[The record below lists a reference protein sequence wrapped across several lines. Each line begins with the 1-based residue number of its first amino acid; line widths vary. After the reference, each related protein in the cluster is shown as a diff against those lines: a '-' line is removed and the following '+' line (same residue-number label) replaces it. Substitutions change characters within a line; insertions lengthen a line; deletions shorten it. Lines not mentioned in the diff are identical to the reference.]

1 MSSKSDKFSTHL
13 SAGEFAYYL
22 RHMTFQARADFI
34 RDREDTVIILLVDDE
49 LIEAELFR
57 GLLQAEED
65 LEFHYCSRVEDA
77 IPQADQIQ
85 PTVIMQDLSM
95 PGDNGLTMI
104 SRFRA
109 NPTTKDTP
117 VVVFSG
123 EEDSRTKSLAFSLG
137 ANDYIVK
144 SVDRIELLARLRY
157 HSRAYWNQRQKD
169 EATRA
174 LRESERH
181 LWDSNASLLE
191 SNRKLTEALAQV
203 KQLTG
208 LLPMC
213 ACCRRVRDEE
223 NYWSEFSA
231 YVAKHTDLRL
241 THGLCEECLGT
252 QAEKMGLSPDQVKA
266 LTQRFKKKRK
276 SS

>member
-1 MSSKSDKFSTHL
+1 MTARLRADSIR
-13 SAGEFAYYL
+13 AGE
-22 RHMTFQARADFI
+22 D
-34 RDREDTVIILLVDDE
+34 DVIILLVDDE

-57 GLLQAEED
+57 GLLEGEQD
-65 LEFHYCSRVEDA
+65 LEFHYCQRADEA
-77 IPQADQIQ
+77 IAKANEIQ

-95 PGDNGLTMI
+95 PGDHGLTII

-109 NPTTKDTP
+109 NPETKDTP

-123 EEDSRTKSLAFSLG
+123 QEDSRTKSIAFSLG

-157 HSRAYWNQRQKD
+157 HSRAYWNLRQRE

-181 LWDSNASLLE
+181 LWESNASLLE
-191 SNRKLTEALAQV
+191 ANRKLTEALAQV

-208 LLPMC
+208 LLPIC
-213 ACCRRVRDEE
+213 ACCRRVRDEQ
-223 NYWSEFSA
+223 NYWSEFSTYMA
-231 YVAKHTDLRL
+231 EHTDLQL
-241 THGLCEECLGT
+241 THGLCDECMQT
-252 QAEKMGLSPDQVKA
+252 HAQEMGLTPEQVAA
-266 LTQRFKKKRK
+266 LAHRFRRNRTAG
-276 SS
+276 

>member
-1 MSSKSDKFSTHL
+1 MNARS
-13 SAGEFAYYL
+13 
-22 RHMTFQARADFI
+22 RADSV
-34 RDREDTVIILLVDDE
+34 RAREDDVIILLVDDE

-57 GLLQAEED
+57 GLLEAEEG
-65 LEFHYCSRVEDA
+65 LEFHYCQRADEA
-77 IPQADQIQ
+77 IAQASQIQ

-95 PGDNGLTMI
+95 PGDHGLTML

-109 NPTTKDTP
+109 NPKTKDTP

-123 EEDSRTKSLAFSLG
+123 QEDSRTKSIAFSLG

-157 HSRAYWNQRQKD
+157 HSRAYWNLRHRE

-181 LWDSNASLLE
+181 LWESNASLLE
-191 SNRKLTEALAQV
+191 ANRQLIEALAQV

-208 LLPMC
+208 LLPIC
-213 ACCRRVRDEE
+213 ACCRRVRDEQ
-223 NYWSEFSA
+223 NYWSEFST
-231 YVAKHTDLRL
+231 YLTEHTDLQL
-241 THGLCEECLGT
+241 THGLCDECMQT
-252 QAEKMGLSPDQVKA
+252 HAQEMGLTPEQVAA
-266 LTQRFKKKRK
+266 LAHCFRK
-276 SS
+276 NRSAG

>member
-1 MSSKSDKFSTHL
+1 MTHR
-13 SAGEFAYYL
+13 SRVE
-22 RHMTFQARADFI
+22 FI

-57 GLLQAEED
+57 GLLEAEED
-65 LEFHYCSRVEDA
+65 LEFHYCQRVEDA
-77 IPQADQIQ
+77 IAQANQIQ

-95 PGDNGLTMI
+95 PGDHGLTMI

-109 NPTTKDTP
+109 NPETKETP

-123 EEDSRTKSLAFSLG
+123 QEDSRTKSIAFSLG

-144 SVDRIELLARLRY
+144 SVDRIELLARVRY
-157 HSRAYWNQRQKD
+157 HSRAYWNHRKRD

-174 LRESERH
+174 LRESERQ

-191 SNRKLTEALAQV
+191 ANRKLTEALAEV

-213 ACCRRVRDEE
+213 ACCRRVRDEK
-223 NYWSEFSA
+223 NYWSEFGA
-231 YVAKHTDLRL
+231 YVSKHTDLRL
-241 THGLCEECLGT
+241 THGLCEECMQT
-252 QAEKMGLSPDQVKA
+252 QAAKMGMTPKQVEA
-266 LTQRFKKKRK
+266 LTKKVRK
-276 SS
+276 IQAKP

>member
-1 MSSKSDKFSTHL
+1 MDDAL
-13 SAGEFAYYL
+13 V
-22 RHMTFQARADFI
+22 QAN
-34 RDREDTVIILLVDDE
+34 
-49 LIEAELFR
+49 
-57 GLLQAEED
+57 
-65 LEFHYCSRVEDA
+65 
-77 IPQADQIQ
+77 QIQ
-85 PTVIMQDLSM
+85 PTVIVQDLSM
-95 PGDNGLTMI
+95 PGDHGLTMI

-109 NPTTKDTP
+109 NPITKETP

-123 EEDSRTKSLAFSLG
+123 QEDARTKSIAFSLG

-144 SVDRIELLARLRY
+144 SVDRIELLARVRY
-157 HSRAYWNQRQKD
+157 HSRAYWNQRKRA

-174 LRESERH
+174 LRESERQ

-191 SNRKLTEALAQV
+191 ANRKLTEALAEV
-203 KQLTG
+203 RQLTG

-241 THGLCEECLGT
+241 THGLCDECLGT
-252 QAEKMGLSPDQVKA
+252 QAEKMGLSPVQVEA
-266 LTQRFKKKRK
+266 LTRRFRK
-276 SS
+276 PPPSEIGSSGGVGL

>member
-1 MSSKSDKFSTHL
+1 MS
-13 SAGEFAYYL
+13 YPV
-22 RHMTFQARADFI
+22 RADFI
-34 RDREDTVIILLVDDE
+34 REREEAVIVLLVDDE

-65 LEFHYCSRVEDA
+65 LEFHYCQHVEDA
-77 IPQADQIQ
+77 IPQANQIQ

-95 PGDNGLTMI
+95 PRDNGLTML

-109 NPTTKDTP
+109 NPATKDTP

-123 EEDSRTKSLAFSLG
+123 QEDSRTKSLAFSLG

-157 HSRAYWNQRQKD
+157 HSRAYWNLRQKD

-174 LRESERH
+174 LRESERQ

-191 SNRKLTEALAQV
+191 ANRKLTDALAQV

-223 NYWSEFSA
+223 NYWGEFSA
-231 YVAKHTDLRL
+231 YIAKHTDLKL
-241 THGLCEECLGT
+241 THGLCDECLGK
-252 QAEKMGLSPDQVKA
+252 QAEKMGMSPARAKA
-266 LTQRFKKKRK
+266 LEQEFKKKQKQKQR
-276 SS
+276 

>member
-1 MSSKSDKFSTHL
+1 
-13 SAGEFAYYL
+13 
-22 RHMTFQARADFI
+22 MTVRSRADFI
-34 RDREDTVIILLVDDE
+34 RDRDDSVVILLVDDE

-57 GLLQAEED
+57 GLLEAEED
-65 LEFHYCSRVEDA
+65 LEFHYCQRVEDA
-77 IPQADQIQ
+77 LVQANQIQ

-95 PGDNGLTMI
+95 PGDHGLTMI

-123 EEDSRTKSLAFSLG
+123 QEDARTKSIAFSLG

-157 HSRAYWNQRQKD
+157 HSRAYWNQQKRE

-174 LRESERH
+174 LRESERE
-181 LWDSNASLLE
+181 LWDSNASLIE
-191 SNRKLTEALAQV
+191 SNRKLTEALAEV

-231 YVAKHTDLRL
+231 YIAKHTDLRL
-241 THGLCEECLGT
+241 THGLCDECLGT
-252 QAEKMGLSPDQVKA
+252 QAAKMGMTPQQVEV
-266 LTQRFKKKRK
+266 LTQKFQKHRTAGDASKGGTG
-276 SS
+276 S

>member
-1 MSSKSDKFSTHL
+1 
-13 SAGEFAYYL
+13 
-22 RHMTFQARADFI
+22 MTERPRIEFI

-57 GLLQAEED
+57 GLLEAEED
-65 LEFHYCSRVEDA
+65 LEFHYCQRVEDA
-77 IPQADQIQ
+77 VTQANQIQ

-95 PGDNGLTMI
+95 PGDHGLTMI

-109 NPTTKDTP
+109 NPLTKETP

-123 EEDSRTKSLAFSLG
+123 QEDSRTKSIAFSLG

-144 SVDRIELLARLRY
+144 SVDRVELLARVRY
-157 HSRAYWNQRQKD
+157 HSRAYWSQRHRD

-174 LRESERH
+174 LRESERQ

-191 SNRKLTEALAQV
+191 ANRKLTEALAEV

-213 ACCRRVRDEE
+213 ACCRRVRDEK
-223 NYWSEFSA
+223 NYWSEFSS
-231 YVAKHTDLRL
+231 YIAKHTDLRL
-241 THGLCEECLGT
+241 THGLCEECMTT
-252 QAEKMGLSPDQVKA
+252 QAAKMGMSPKQVEE
-266 LTQRFKKKRK
+266 LTKRLRK
-276 SS
+276 NRRVQE